1 MSLRFNTTI
10 QKNNHQKKQ
19 NQQNI
24 FLKNQSSNNY
34 KINNDNNMNPNT
46 LIIRKSK
53 TYKLIKNEDNKI
65 NNIKLEKENVK
76 EKFTEQTSKLKNL
89 SKNAKVVMS
98 ERNSIKNA
106 KKIELTPKTSIIH
119 RTKKKLENIPV
130 ALRNSLNSND
140 KNNYKKNNFN
150 NDFNINFIKD
160 ENNVI
165 NRYLK
170 NKSAL
175 KNSNIKNNF
184 LKESINLNLCNL
196 DDEPS
201 ANEIEENKVNKLL
214 ENSNSKNK
222 KELYKISEED
232 INNDFNQKFNTN
244 KKNNSFEEKDTEKNK
259 RHDLYNSANNNL
271 INTDLVYNRSLKRRS
286 TFQSQ
291 NIFEKE
297 KMRFPFDKKGSLNIC
312 SSKQLVA
319 FKNSIRDL
327 TKPNI
332 NKSINN
338 IIIPLINRRK
348 ENNCFLNVIIQNLT
362 HLQKFKDELLLEDN
376 EYIYKKSKPI
386 FDLYDIIKLYE
397 NEQKK
402 YKKYLNN
409 NKINKED
416 KNKLEPIIS
425 VNNFRFSLNQIYNR
439 YHKGESGDPME
450 TMNSIFDLMH
460 EAYCKTKKIDKKEI
474 KNCKCL
480 AHKHFFLKL
489 VDIQL
494 CPNCNSKKVQL
505 YDKDCFMYNV
515 YINEIINKLHSKSFN
530 SFKLKLF
537 QKLKEH
543 SETFEERK
551 KIPGCNCNEKLMESY
566 IKRTKIMGPI
576 NTYLIINIT
585 WSEEFPSLY
594 EILKTY
600 VMIPMSE
607 EINNLFTFDEALKSL
622 TNYTFSIKGIIL
634 YGLYHYVCAIYIK
647 AEKRWAIIDDKTIK
661 YINNYF
667 NLIDSFLRNHL
678 MPVGIIYSKEENDAL
693 SESIINSM
701 SLNKDEYTKLYQFC
715 KDIDNKRGLK
725 TSEIFQSKINFDEEK
740 GDYINNNLFY
750 NIFDKNNDKLKTQEL
765 INNIQIKNN
774 DDELNNNNNNKE
786 IKNIENDNSN
796 IEHEKEKNKIIR
808 PNIFSFSNKLKNN
821 LEGDTIF
828 FSGDNNKKIE
838 NKKDDKTDNIN
849 EIDDCLDI
857 GKNYED

>member
-1 MSLRFNTTI
+1 
-10 QKNNHQKKQ
+10 
-19 NQQNI
+19 
-24 FLKNQSSNNY
+24 
-34 KINNDNNMNPNT
+34 
-46 LIIRKSK
+46 
-53 TYKLIKNEDNKI
+53 
-65 NNIKLEKENVK
+65 
-76 EKFTEQTSKLKNL
+76 
-89 SKNAKVVMS
+89 
-98 ERNSIKNA
+98 
-106 KKIELTPKTSIIH
+106 
-119 RTKKKLENIPV
+119 
-130 ALRNSLNSND
+130 
-140 KNNYKKNNFN
+140 
-150 NDFNINFIKD
+150 
-160 ENNVI
+160 
-165 NRYLK
+165 
-170 NKSAL
+170 
-175 KNSNIKNNF
+175 
-184 LKESINLNLCNL
+184 
-196 DDEPS
+196 
-201 ANEIEENKVNKLL
+201 
-214 ENSNSKNK
+214 
-222 KELYKISEED
+222 
-232 INNDFNQKFNTN
+232 
-244 KKNNSFEEKDTEKNK
+244 
-259 RHDLYNSANNNL
+259 
-271 INTDLVYNRSLKRRS
+271 
-286 TFQSQ
+286 
-291 NIFEKE
+291 
-297 KMRFPFDKKGSLNIC
+297 
-312 SSKQLVA
+312 
-319 FKNSIRDL
+319 
-327 TKPNI
+327 
-332 NKSINN
+332 
-338 IIIPLINRRK
+338 
-348 ENNCFLNVIIQNLT
+348 VIIQNLT
-362 HLQKFKDELLLEDN
+362 HLQKFKDDLLLEDN

-515 YINEIINKLHSKSFN
+515 YISEIINKLHSKSFN

-585 WSEEFPSLY
+585 WSDEFPSLY

-647 AEKRWAIIDDKTIK
+647 DEKRWAIIDDKTIK

-701 SLNKDEYTKLYQFC
+701 SLNKDEYIKLYQFC

-786 IKNIENDNSN
+786 IKNIDIDNSN
-796 IEHEKEKNKIIR
+796 IEQEKEKNKNIR

-821 LEGDTIF
+821 LEGEAIF

-838 NKKDDKTDNIN
+838 NKKDNKTDNIN

>member
-1 MSLRFNTTI
+1 MSLHFNTII

-24 FLKNQSSNNY
+24 FLKNQASNKN
-34 KINNDNNMNPNT
+34 KINIDNNMNPNT

-53 TYKLIKNEDNKI
+53 KYKLIKNEDMKI
-65 NNIKLEKENVK
+65 NNIKLEKNIEKENIK
-76 EKFTEQTSKLKNL
+76 EKFIEQTSILKNS
-89 SKNAKVVMS
+89 SKKAKEVIS
-98 ERNSIKNA
+98 NKNV
-106 KKIELTPKTSIIH
+106 KKIDLIPKTTIIH
-119 RTKKKLENIPV
+119 RSKKKIENIPV
-130 ALRNSLNSND
+130 VLRNSLNSHD
-140 KNNYKKNNFN
+140 KNNFKKNNFN
-150 NDFNINFIKD
+150 NNFNINFVKD

-170 NKSAL
+170 NKSAS
-175 KNSNIKNNF
+175 KNNNMKNNF

-201 ANEIEENKVNKLL
+201 AYEIEEKKVNKLL
-214 ENSNSKNK
+214 ENSNSKNI

-232 INNDFNQKFNTN
+232 INNDFNPNFNTN

-259 RHDLYNSANNNL
+259 RHDLYNSTNNIINSDL
-271 INTDLVYNRSLKRRS
+271 IYNQSLKRKN
-286 TFQSQ
+286 TYQSQ

-297 KMRFPFDKKGSLNIC
+297 KIRFHFDKKGSVNIC
-312 SSKQLVA
+312 SSKQLIS

-362 HLQKFKDELLLEDN
+362 HLLKFKEDLLIENN
-376 EYIYKKSKPI
+376 EYIYTKSKPI
-386 FDLYDIIKLYE
+386 FDLYDLIKLYE
-397 NEQKK
+397 KEQKK

-416 KNKLEPIIS
+416 KNKIEPIIS

-460 EAYCKTKKIDKKEI
+460 ESYCKFKKIDKKKI

-489 VDIQL
+489 ADIQL

-505 YDKDCFMYNV
+505 YDKDCFMHNIYMK
-515 YINEIINKLHSKSFN
+515 EIIDKLHGKSFN

-551 KIPGCNCNEKLMESY
+551 KIPGCNCSEKLMESY
-566 IKRTKIMGPI
+566 IKRIKIMGPI
-576 NTYLIINIT
+576 NTYLIINLT

-600 VMIPMSE
+600 AMIPMSE

-634 YGLYHYVCAIYIK
+634 YGLYHYVCALYIK
-647 AEKRWAIIDDKTIK
+647 DEKKWAIIDDKTVK
-661 YINNYF
+661 YKNNYF

-678 MPVGIIYSKEENDAL
+678 MPVGIIYSKEENDSL

-701 SLNKDEYTKLYQFC
+701 SLNKDEYVKLYQFC
-715 KDIDNKRGLK
+715 KDIDNNRGLK

-750 NIFDKNNDKLKTQEL
+750 NKSKTQEL
-765 INNIQIKNN
+765 INNIKIKNN
-774 DDELNNNNNNKE
+774 DIGNDKKNENDYELNKNNKE
-786 IKNIENDNSN
+786 IKNIHNNCN
-796 IEHEKEKNKIIR
+796 IEQEKEKNKNTK
-808 PNIFSFSNKLKNN
+808 PKIFYFSNRLKNN
-821 LEGDTIF
+821 LESEVIF
-828 FSGDNNKKIE
+828 YSEDKSKILENNKEDKADNN
-838 NKKDDKTDNIN
+838 N
-849 EIDDCLDI
+849 EVDEFLDI